1 MSLRVL
7 EVLFDRRGRE
17 GRRWHPLRQLERELG
32 QVPRSMDQVV
42 EVIPLRDGE
51 DSPRRVLCPWRAHP
65 LASTLPA
72 VARATAGKML
82 AGGCAR
88 QDRAR
93 AADYPRRP

>member
-1 MSLRVL
+1 MSLWVL

-51 DSPRRVLCPWRAHP
+51 DSPRRVLCPGGRP
-65 LASTLPA
+65 LLPA
-72 VARATAGKML
+72 PYRPL
-82 AGGCAR
+82 LE
-88 QDRAR
+88 
-93 AADYPRRP
+93 RRPAAL